1 MLIKVIAVGKLKDR
15 MMRDRSLEYFK
26 WLTQYA
32 KLEIRELPDSHPEKE
47 GKNILKELE
56 KERGFVFVLSEE
68 GQEFTSRQFAAKL
81 GALDRKAVFVIGGP
95 EGLSPEVKKRADQLW
110 SLSRLTFTHEMAR
123 LFLAEQLFR
132 AQTILHDTGYHN
144 D

>member
-32 KLEIRELPDSHPEKE
+32 KLEIRELPDSNPEKE